1 MNHKSSATPTKIV
14 NKVLINKYLE
24 TISIAHLRIYKTNI
38 NKIHPDNILRIIFI
52 YMSHSNPNLYFMI
65 KFFKIKATKF
75 ITLTTKIGK
84 EINIV

>member
-14 NKVLINKYLE
+14 NKVLMNKYLE

-38 NKIHPDNILRIIFI
+38 NKIHPDKILRIIFI
-52 YMSHSNPNLYFMI
+52 FMSHNNPNQYFMI
-65 KFFKIKATKF
+65 KFSKIKATKF

-84 EINIV
+84 